1 MSLNKK
7 FQASL
12 VTNIKSI
19 NESDDGDL
27 IIEGYA
33 NTITRDRAGD
43 VIPADT
49 WSKGTALENYFKNPI
64 LLAFHNHSM
73 PIGKV
78 LEIEVREFGLY
89 VRAKVSQAAGN
100 IYGLIKDG
108 ILSTFSVGFMIKDAE
123 YDHKTDTYFI
133 TDVELTEIS
142 VVSVPCNQDSTFSVA
157 KSIESSTEYEN
168 FKKNFIQEE
177 EKTMSFDLDKF
188 KQEILG
194 DTTKAV
200 ADALAAQR
208 AAEAEEA
215 RKAAEAEA
223 ARKAAKD
230 EFKSVARTEAEALVA
245 ELQKSLADKDT
256 AFAEAVKKHE
266 DNIVKLQDEI
276 AQIVASQR
284 NTPVAAGVNKALA
297 GQVDEKDVDAIVM
310 LGMIKKVPMD
320 QTEFGKK
327 HFATMKAVN
336 TSSSIQVSSEAY
348 ETIFSTNLIRD
359 IQKRLIIAPLFSE
372 ITMTAANLTVPIN
385 PDRKN
390 ASWVD
395 SADYG
400 TNASSG
406 DEITVALTEKTLRTF
421 KLAAKSYLTEETQ
434 EDVIIA
440 MVPLLRQHLVEAH
453 ANEIDR
459 AFLLG
464 TGNGMPKGLV
474 TQAGAI
480 AAGAAVQVTTAKAD
494 ASVRLTAKE
503 LLKGRRKLGLYGI
516 NRSELALVV
525 STDAYWDL
533 LEDDEWGDV
542 QQVGGA
548 SVKLVGEVGNIYGM
562 PVLVSDQFPEPAAEG
577 PLAVMVN
584 KTNFVVTRQR
594 GATVKT
600 DFDVEKDRRVFV
612 ATQRLNLEP
621 WIEATPNSGNG
632 KGVVVFRYAAA

>member
-1 MSLNKK
+1 MSLNKS
-7 FQASL
+7 FNASL
-12 VTNIKSI
+12 VTQIKSV
-19 NESDDGDL
+19 SSDDDGDL

-43 VIPADT
+43 VIPAET
-49 WSKGTALENYFKNPI
+49 WNKAGALQNYFKNPI
-64 LLAFHNHSM
+64 LLAYHNHSM

-78 LEIEVREFGLY
+78 LEIEVRELGLY

-157 KSIESSTEYEN
+157 KSVENSTEYEN

-177 EKTMSFDLDKF
+177 ENTMSFDLEQFRK
-188 KQEILG
+188 EILS
-194 DTTKAV
+194 DVSKAT
-200 ADALAAQR
+200 
-208 AAEAEEA
+208 AETLQAEEA
-215 RKAAEAEA
+215 RKAEA
-223 ARKAAKD
+223 ARLAEEARKAKEAQTN
-230 EFKSVARTEAEALVA
+230 EIKSAARQEAEALVK
-245 ELQKSLADKDT
+245 ELQEKLNEKDGV
-256 AFAEAVKKHE
+256 FAEAVKKHE
-266 DNIVKLQDEI
+266 DTIVKLQEEI
-276 AQIVASQR
+276 AQITAGQRNAPVAS
-284 NTPVAAGVNKALA
+284 GVSKALA
-297 GQVDEKDVDAIVM
+297 GNVDEKEIDSIVM
-310 LGMIKKVPMD
+310 LGMIKKMPMD
-320 QTEFGKK
+320 QTEYGKK
-327 HFATMKAVN
+327 HFAAQKSVN

-348 ETIFSTNLIRD
+348 ETVFSTNLIRD
-359 IQKRLIIAPLFSE
+359 IQKRLVIAPLFTE
-372 ITMTAANLTVPIN
+372 ITLTAANLTVPIN

-406 DEITVALTEKTLRTF
+406 AELSIALTEKTLKTF
-421 KLAAKSYLTEETQ
+421 KLAAKTYLTEETQ

-440 MVPLLRQHLVEAH
+440 MVPILRQHLVEAH

-464 TGNGMPKGLV
+464 TGNGQPKGLV
-474 TQAGAI
+474 TQAAAI
-480 AAGAAVQVTTAKAD
+480 AADAASQVTTAKAD
-494 ASVRLTAKE
+494 GSVKLTAKE

-533 LEDDEWGDV
+533 LEDDEWSDV
-542 QQVGGA
+542 QQVSTSA
-548 SVKLVGEVGNIYGM
+548 VKLVGEVGNIYGL
-562 PVLVSDQFPEPAAEG
+562 PVLVSDQFPEKAAEA

-584 KTNFVVTRQR
+584 KTNFVVARQR

-621 WIEATPNSGNG
+621 WIEMTPNSGNG
-632 KGVVVFRYAAA
+632 KGVVAYFYAAA